1 MKPDGICNPTGEV
14 DIEGGTYHHKMAV
27 VHQRRYELPQ
37 NSSDEEEDFLC
48 QRDVLPVSPCTCG
61 KQAQESAS
69 MDFSEK
75 WSNLPKGPS
84 LKNLTEGG
92 FGVLKEAQHG
102 AVQDLTKAH
111 IESFD
116 QAVTDGLSRVVQ
128 VSLSFCEVTNHLT
141 QHFSKMR

>member
-1 MKPDGICNPTGEV
+1 
-14 DIEGGTYHHKMAV
+14 
-27 VHQRRYELPQ
+27 
-37 NSSDEEEDFLC
+37 
-48 QRDVLPVSPCTCG
+48 
-61 KQAQESAS
+61 

-92 FGVLKEAQHG
+92 FGVLKEGQHA

-116 QAVTDGLSRVVQ
+116 QAVTEGLSRVVQ
-128 VSLSFCEVTNHLT
+128 VSLTLFT
-141 QHFSKMR
+141 KM

>member
-1 MKPDGICNPTGEV
+1 
-14 DIEGGTYHHKMAV
+14 
-27 VHQRRYELPQ
+27 
-37 NSSDEEEDFLC
+37 
-48 QRDVLPVSPCTCG
+48 
-61 KQAQESAS
+61 

-84 LKNLTEGG
+84 LQNLTEGG

-128 VSLSFCEVTNHLT
+128 VTVTFCSVINHIPHHCSDMCENYVLTERFVKLKNLSKYMLAFCT
-141 QHFSKMR
+141 QEQMILAVFANMCLE